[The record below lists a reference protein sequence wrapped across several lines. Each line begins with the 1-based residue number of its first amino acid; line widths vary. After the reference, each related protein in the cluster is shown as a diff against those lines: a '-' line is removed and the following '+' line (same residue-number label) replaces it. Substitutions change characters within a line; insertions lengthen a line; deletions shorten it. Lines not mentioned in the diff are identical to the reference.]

1 MRRIPHPDTEAAKGH
16 DRATTRGATLA
27 PSLSLVS
34 RASSR
39 SHNILARQPIESRTL
54 RLCLVASA
62 ERHLGPSAFPAVK
75 RRPERPGSNPTQP
88 QSKRLAH
95 TLLTYDTPY
104 ISNTAAGEAGPGDT
118 HTHSTLRPFSSKL
131 PSSMGYYT
139 RAETV
144 TLAATAQSKI
154 AVSVFLGIAGG
165 LSRTESSFANLDWLL
180 VRGPP

>member
-62 ERHLGPSAFPAVK
+62 GASSGAVRVPRCKKTARASRIQPNPAAEQTPCPHTPHLRHTVHIYYS
-75 RRPERPGSNPTQP
+75 RRGSRTW
-88 QSKRLAH
+88 R
-95 TLLTYDTPY
+95 
-104 ISNTAAGEAGPGDT
+104 
-118 HTHSTLRPFSSKL
+118 HTHAQHTSSLFEQTPFIYGL
-131 PSSMGYYT
+131 LHARRNRHT
-139 RAETV
+139 CRDRAE
-144 TLAATAQSKI
+144 QDRRCR
-154 AVSVFLGIAGG
+154 FLGD
-165 LSRTESSFANLDWLL
+165 RWRL
-180 VRGPP
+180 VED

>member
-1 MRRIPHPDTEAAKGH
+1 MIVPLLEGPHSHRVSASFLGPAVDH
-16 DRATTRGATLA
+16 TTSCRDSQSNRERCGF
-27 PSLSLVS
+27 
-34 RASSR
+34 ASSR
-39 SHNILARQPIESRTL
+39 L
-54 RLCLVASA
+54 R